1 VSLWTC
7 IACTARRAV
16 GMLTCPQCGAAE
28 HEVGDTISGPDGVQG
43 QPHIPQAYADAAPAA
58 PAAPVTAPQ
67 PTPAPVIPAPR
78 STPADAQPEPPA
90 DTP

>member
-1 VSLWTC
+1 MSLWTC

-28 HEVGDTISGPDGVQG
+28 HENGDTISGPEGVQG
-43 QPHIPQAYADAAPAA
+43 QPHIPEAYADAAPTP
-58 PAAPVTAPQ
+58 PAAPVTP
-67 PTPAPVIPAPR
+67 PTPPAAPAQRTEPATAPD
-78 STPADAQPEPPA
+78 TPPEPPA